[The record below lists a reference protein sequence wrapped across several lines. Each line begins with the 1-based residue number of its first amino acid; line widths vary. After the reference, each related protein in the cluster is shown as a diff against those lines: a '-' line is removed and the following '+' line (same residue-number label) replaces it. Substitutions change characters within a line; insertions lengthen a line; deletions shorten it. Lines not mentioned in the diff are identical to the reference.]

1 MIVESY
7 EDVIVLSGQ
16 LRTNLWDTVHTA
28 ISLTL
33 KRHPS
38 GVIIDCSGLTNATPE
53 GAETFRDILE
63 FTKNQEARVIVA
75 AVPNNILEVLRS
87 VSEVRSRLAIAKSV
101 EDARASLDLV
111 VDNGKGR
118 KKGATEKTSSI
129 LLCLSGKDVDKE
141 ALEVAA
147 QLAEARE
154 ADLHLVYIV
163 VVPRELPLTSPL
175 PKEEA
180 LASKALEICCLK
192 SDRHVR
198 IIPHLERGRDVLST
212 IESYLHANKI
222 SLLVIPITAQPADP
236 DARAAFLK
244 SAIQRIPQQIVIV
257 RGAKVD

>member
-7 EDVIVLSGQ
+7 DDVIVLSGQ
-16 LRTNLWDTVHTA
+16 LRTNLWETVHTA

-33 KRHPS
+33 KRHPA

-63 FTKNQEARVIVA
+63 FTKRQEARVIVA
-75 AVPNNILEVLRS
+75 AVPENVLEVLRS

-101 EDARASLDLV
+101 EDARTSLEIVIDG
-111 VDNGKGR
+111 GKSR
-118 KKGATEKTSSI
+118 KKNGEKNSSI
-129 LLCLSGKDVDKE
+129 LLCLTGRDVDKE
-141 ALEVAA
+141 ALEIAS

-175 PKEEA
+175 PEQEA
-180 LASKALEICCLK
+180 QASKALELCCAK

-212 IESYLHANKI
+212 IENYLQANKI
-222 SLLVIPITAQPADP
+222 SLLVIPVAAQPTDP
-236 DARAAFLK
+236 EARAAFLK
-244 SAIQRIPQQIVIV
+244 SAIQRIPQQVVIV
-257 RGAKVD
+257 RGAKEA